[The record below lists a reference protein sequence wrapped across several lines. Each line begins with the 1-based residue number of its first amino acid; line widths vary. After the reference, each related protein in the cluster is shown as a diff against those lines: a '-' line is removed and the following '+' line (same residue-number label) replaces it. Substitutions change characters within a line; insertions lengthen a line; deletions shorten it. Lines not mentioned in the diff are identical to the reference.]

1 MGALL
6 EKATLEKYKA
16 GERVIEEG
24 TRPKTLF
31 NLAKGRVA
39 VEIQRLNEATQLP
52 ESVKILTLYPGAVF
66 GEMSFLTG
74 EVSTALALL
83 TPPLYCFLASPP
95 HLPSLPLFPSH
106 TLTIPRGGVRQRG
119 RRARLRDQP
128 DQGSQHR
135 GDAHQRGRRIAGH
148 LLLAPG
154 YLPHGARQAAHG
166 HGR

>member
-83 TPPLYCFLASPP
+83 APAPLPLPSFPLPPLTSP
-95 HLPSLPLFPSH
+95 
-106 TLTIPRGGVRQRG
+106 
-119 RRARLRDQP
+119 
-128 DQGSQHR
+128 
-135 GDAHQRGRRIAGH
+135 
-148 LLLAPG
+148 
-154 YLPHGARQAAHG
+154 
-166 HGR
+166 